1 MNPNF
6 TRGTFI
12 VRPANSDSRLNPR
25 FNFGRVLTTS
35 PETRT
40 VELEFFF
47 PAGEQEGE
55 LVYYSDFQSRPFAAI
70 RDWETY
76 RTLDAAENAIKR
88 LEKR

>member
-1 MNPNF
+1 MNLF

-12 VRPANSDSRLNPR
+12 VRPANSDSRLHPR
-25 FNFGRVLTTS
+25 YRFGRVLTS
-35 PETRT
+35 KPEMGKL
-40 VELEFFF
+40 ELEWFF
-47 PAGEQEGE
+47 PAGEQDGE
-55 LVYYSDFQSRPFAAI
+55 LVYYSEFQTRPFASI